1 VNFNKPATMTR
12 MQELADIIASHTN
25 KIDQFLLSANKPTPS
40 FDINASKTIDLPED
54 LEHSRV
60 LVLEATIELNELL
73 LGPKELL
80 LSKVV
85 STFESPT
92 FPLQFTNSNWDR

>member
-12 MQELADIIASHTN
+12 IQELAGIIASHTS

-40 FDINASKTIDLPED
+40 FDINASKTVDLPED
-54 LEHSRV
+54 LEHSRA
-60 LVLEATIELNELL
+60 LVIEATTELNELL

-85 STFESPT
+85 STFESLA
-92 FPLQFTNSNWDR
+92 FPSQFTNSHWD